1 MFYFTPIW
9 FQAIRGV
16 SAVRSGIDSLPLVLA
31 NVLTMAIT
39 GALTTQIGY
48 YTPFII
54 ASSVFM
60 SIGSG
65 LLTLFTVNTSQAR
78 WVGFQFLYG
87 IGVGFGFQQGGI
99 AAQAVLAFEDISIG
113 MATVLFVQ
121 ILGGAMFVSVAQNIF
136 TNHLVRGLLALDIPD
151 FDPQVIVNAGATSL
165 RTVVGSDRL
174 PEVLVVYN
182 DAIVKTF
189 QIALILSCL
198 SIFGALGMEWKS
210 VRGKNLGVAVA

>member
-1 MFYFTPIW
+1 
-9 FQAIRGV
+9 
-16 SAVRSGIDSLPLVLA
+16 
-31 NVLTMAIT
+31 MAIT
-39 GALTTQIGY
+39 GALTTQIGD

-78 WVGFQFLYG
+78 WIGFQFLYG

-121 ILGGAMFVSVAQNIF
+121 ILGGAMFIGRSEHIHESSSTGF
-136 TNHLVRGLLALDIPD
+136 
-151 FDPQVIVNAGATSL
+151 
-165 RTVVGSDRL
+165 VGS
-174 PEVLVVYN
+174 
-182 DAIVKTF
+182 
-189 QIALILSCL
+189 
-198 SIFGALGMEWKS
+198 
-210 VRGKNLGVAVA
+210 